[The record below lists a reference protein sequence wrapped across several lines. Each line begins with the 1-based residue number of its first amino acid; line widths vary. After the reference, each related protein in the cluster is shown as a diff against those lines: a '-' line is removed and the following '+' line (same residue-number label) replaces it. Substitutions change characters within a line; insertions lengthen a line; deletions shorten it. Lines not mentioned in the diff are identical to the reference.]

1 MEYQIYKSKYT
12 GKHVDDAIDQIPNK
26 LDKQTAQTESDQ
38 VYGKLADGSQTM
50 FDVTMGATATTI
62 PRRDTAGRIQVA
74 DGVSGNDAVNFN
86 QLNSSTT
93 MYRHSISYL
102 GTSDESVTVQ
112 IYLTVI
118 SSTNLVVDS
127 LSALKVLIGNTFTYS
142 ATGAVLKTS
151 QQELYQVVAI
161 TDTQVKTISNSG
173 FIDINY
179 PTGRWSDDVI
189 TV

>member
-74 DGVSGNDAVNFN
+74 DCVSRNDAVNFN
-86 QLNSSTT
+86 QLQAVVN
-93 MYRHSISYL
+93 SISGSNIQNGDGKDSIQSKYTGEVDTTHFGNYCYGESAAVIGEANFNGGNRTLISGKMNRSSAPNSLIVGL
-102 GTSDESVTVQ
+102 GNGRGIDADPTIDV
-112 IYLTVI
+112 
-118 SSTNLVVDS
+118 
-127 LSALKVLIGNTFTYS
+127 LSGEQLFVF
-142 ATGAVLKTS
+142 
-151 QQELYQVVAI
+151 
-161 TDTQVKTISNSG
+161 
-173 FIDINY
+173 
-179 PTGRWSDDVI
+179 
-189 TV
+189 